1 MKKAQFKK
9 KIYSY
14 YKNSGR
20 DFPWRRTKDP
30 YLILVSEIM
39 LQQTQAGKRTEEKY
53 KAFMKRFPDFET
65 LARAPLR
72 DVLEQW
78 QGLGYNRRAKALHEL
93 AKIVVVDYKGVFP
106 RTEEELV
113 KLPGVGPY
121 TAGAVCAFAFNKKV
135 TFIETNIRTVFIHF
149 FFNKTSRK
157 ISDSEILE
165 LVEETLPRNGL
176 RQWYQALMDYG
187 AMLKLKYPNSN
198 YRSKHYVKQSRF
210 EGSNRQL
217 RGQILRLFLVEKKLT
232 QTQVTNKLKVTPQHA
247 SRVLRDLEN
256 EGFLGQYKNTFVLA

>member
-1 MKKAQFKK
+1 MEKTQFRR

-14 YKNSGR
+14 YRESGR

-53 KAFMKRFPDFET
+53 KAFIKQFPNFKT
-65 LARAPLR
+65 LAKAPLR
-72 DVLEQW
+72 RVLRQW
-78 QGLGYNRRAKALHEL
+78 QGLGYNRRAKALYEL
-93 AKIVVVDYKGVFP
+93 AKIVVAEYGGKLP
-106 RTEEELV
+106 RTEEKLV
-113 KLPGVGPY
+113 KLPGIGPY
-121 TAGAVCAFAFNKKV
+121 TAGAVCTFAFNKKV
-135 TFIETNIRTVFIHF
+135 TFIETNIRAVFIHF
-149 FFNKTSRK
+149 FFNKVSRK
-157 ISDSEILE
+157 ISDKEILE
-165 LVEETLPRNGL
+165 LVEETLPRTDS
-176 RQWYQALMDYG
+176 REWYQALMDYG
-187 AMLKLKYPNSN
+187 AMLKKKYPNSN
-198 YRSKHYVKQSRF
+198 FKSKHYVKQSRF

-232 QTQVTNKLKVTPQHA
+232 QTQVTNKLKVIPQHA